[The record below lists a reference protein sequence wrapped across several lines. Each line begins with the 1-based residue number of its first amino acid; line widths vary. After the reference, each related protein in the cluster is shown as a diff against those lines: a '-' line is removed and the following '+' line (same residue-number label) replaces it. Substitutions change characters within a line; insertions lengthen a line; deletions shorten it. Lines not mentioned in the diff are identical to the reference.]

1 MSQTNKHIEWC
12 LNKAKRELEEGKK
25 HRGLVQIKPN
35 LSKAGSHIEKAEH
48 NFNAIIY
55 FSDGG
60 YSDWS
65 VSAAFYALYHCFLAI
80 LAKHGYESR
89 NQECTLSVI
98 QKLMEEKK
106 LILDEKFLEALKS
119 HGEVKEKHEHTVI
132 ELREDYQYGIKK
144 TIEEK
149 DKIFQ
154 LSEICAEL
162 IEIAKKE
169 VYERKE

>member
-1 MSQTNKHIEWC
+1 MSQTSKHIDWC
-12 LNKAKRELEEGKK
+12 LNKAKKELEEGKK

-35 LSKAGSHIEKAEH
+35 LEKAASHIEKAEH
-48 NFNAIIY
+48 NFKAITY
-55 FSDGG
+55 FSEGG

-65 VSAAFYALYHCFLAI
+65 VSATFYTLYHCFLAI

-98 QKLMEEKK
+98 QKLTEEKK
-106 LILDEKFLEALKS
+106 LILDEKFIEALRS

-132 ELREDYQYGIKK
+132 ELREEYQYGIRK

-149 DKIFQ
+149 DKIVE
-154 LSEICAEL
+154 LSSICAEL
-162 IEIAKKE
+162 IEFTKEE